1 VLSKDFVPKLNV
13 QRTKLYQ
20 VLECV
25 LINTIFLPPNIG
37 TKSALKSGKR
47 GRKPAI
53 FLKEGKSSL
62 GCAENRLG
70 KILFVKSSLKG
81 KSIALEK

>member
-1 VLSKDFVPKLNV
+1 VLSKEFVPKLNV

-25 LINTIFLPPNIG
+25 LNTIFLPPNIG

-47 GRKPAI
+47 RWYLPRKPAI
-53 FLKEGKSSL
+53 FLF
-62 GCAENRLG
+62 N
-70 KILFVKSSLKG
+70 
-81 KSIALEK
+81 